1 MELCKQKASSV
12 VYELELSEQMTSE
25 TVNYSGVIKIGIVQT
40 NDFGCWSIKWIV
52 QTIDFECCL
61 LAGIV

>member
-40 NDFGCWSIKWIV
+40 NDFGCWSLNGLSRQLISSAV
-52 QTIDFECCL
+52 Y
-61 LAGIV
+61 